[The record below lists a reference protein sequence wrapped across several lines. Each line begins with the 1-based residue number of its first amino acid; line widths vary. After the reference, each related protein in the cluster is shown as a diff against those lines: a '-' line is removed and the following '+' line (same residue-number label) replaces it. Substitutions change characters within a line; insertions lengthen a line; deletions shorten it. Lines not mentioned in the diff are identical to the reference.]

1 MSDYDSYISNSSD
14 DSDFENEYFDDD
26 LDNNKNDYNKI
37 TIINNNNCIGV
48 DGINSKFS
56 NLINSNIMK
65 KSVCCNTCHN
75 IFPRNLVIKYENEKT
90 CYHCV
95 FWLLYKEVWDNSLD
109 KKQISLLKKY
119 IELCFEEHDFYNCKR
134 AYNGCILCELNVN
147 LIPDS
152 INDYKN
158 KQKLKELIFDYKNNV
173 KINNYKFINKNL
185 EEKKKT
191 SSNKLLLKI

>member
-1 MSDYDSYISNSSD
+1 MSDYDSYISNDSD
-14 DSDFENEYFDDD
+14 DSEFENEYFNDD
-26 LDNNKNDYNKI
+26 LDNNKNDFNKI

-48 DGINSKFS
+48 DGINSKYS
-56 NLINSNIMK
+56 NLINNNIVK

-75 IFPRNLVIKYENEKT
+75 IFPKNLIIKYENEKT

-95 FWLLYKEVWDNSLD
+95 FWLLYKEVWDNNLN

-119 IELCFEEHDFYNCKR
+119 IELCFEDHDFYNCKR

-152 INDYKN
+152 INEYKN
-158 KQKLKELIFDYKNNV
+158 KQKLKDLIFDYKNNV
-173 KINNYKFINKNL
+173 KIPSYKFINKKL
-185 EEKKKT
+185 ENKKEL
-191 SSNKLLLKI
+191 NKDKMLLKI